1 MTKTQRHLS
10 LIESK
15 IEKLDY
21 VFLNKIQARLSY
33 RNPYFLVCL
42 NEVVHKVSNNTPVA
56 VRNLSMND
64 LLAYLN
70 KKAENLYLGSN
81 ISEQL
86 MGQIMLG

>member
-1 MTKTQRHLS
+1 MKKTQRHLS

-15 IEKLDY
+15 IEKLDF
-21 VFLNKIQARLSY
+21 VFLNKIQTRLSY

-42 NEVVHKVSNNTPVA
+42 NEVVHEVSINTPTA
-56 VRNLSMND
+56 VKNLSMND

-70 KKAENLYLGSN
+70 EKAENLYLSSN

-86 MGQIMLG
+86 AGQIVLG